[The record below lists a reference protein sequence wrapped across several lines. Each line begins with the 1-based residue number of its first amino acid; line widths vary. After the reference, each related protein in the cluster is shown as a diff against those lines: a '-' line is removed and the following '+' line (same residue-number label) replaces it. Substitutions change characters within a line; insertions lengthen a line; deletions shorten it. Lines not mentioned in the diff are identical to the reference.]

1 MSREPSGRRVDGVTR
16 PQPRIWFRLLFSLLV
31 GVCGLFGVSFSDELT
46 LTSEGLAWPARA
58 RGVGASEDAP
68 EGVPHGPPQSK
79 VQEAYEHNRAGMVN
93 MSMARFE
100 EAIAEFNQAAALL
113 PDYQIRGRPLI
124 YTPIFMTGWAFEKI
138 GRLNEACEHY
148 RRFLEIAPPETVEE
162 TKAQHAREV
171 LEKCRHS

>member
-16 PQPRIWFRLLFSLLV
+16 PQPRIWFGLLFSLLV
-31 GVCGLFGVSFSDELT
+31 GVCGLFGVSFADEL
-46 LTSEGLAWPARA
+46 S
-58 RGVGASEDAP
+58 
-68 EGVPHGPPQSK
+68 SK
-79 VQEAYEHNRAGMVN
+79 EKEAYEHNRAGMVN

-124 YTPIFMTGWAFEKI
+124 YTPIFMTGWAYEKI